1 MIRVAGERI
10 GDLFALAES
19 ESRAQPT
26 SPYPNRYVGLARR
39 IGMRYTVR
47 LPPEYRERYCRHCS
61 SFWVEGRTVR
71 TRLRAG
77 HRVQTCLVCGV
88 TRRQRYRGGR
98 RIVAALPTA
107 GGARPQ
113 AAEVMVDLD
122 EDDSMDALVDDGQE

>member
-10 GDLFALAES
+10 ADLFALAES
-19 ESRAQPT
+19 ESVNRPN

-47 LPPEYRERYCRHCS
+47 LPTEYRERYCRQCS

-71 TRLRAG
+71 TRLRGG
-77 HRVQTCLVCGV
+77 HRVQTCLSCGA

-98 RIVAALPTA
+98 PVPSALPTGA
-107 GGARPQ
+107 TARPQ
-113 AAEVMVDLD
+113 PAEVMADIEEEEPSDPLS
-122 EDDSMDALVDDGQE
+122 EDGEE